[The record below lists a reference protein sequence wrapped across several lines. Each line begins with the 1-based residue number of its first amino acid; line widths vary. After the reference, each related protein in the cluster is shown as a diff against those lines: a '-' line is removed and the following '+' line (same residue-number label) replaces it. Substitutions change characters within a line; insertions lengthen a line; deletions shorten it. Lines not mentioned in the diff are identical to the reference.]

1 MNGRPSSKR
10 RVPARRLLGLL
21 PQYHLSLRPN
31 PRFTRN
37 RGPWKNLK
45 LARNHRALS
54 QAMYRR
60 SLTPLLQFRSS
71 RNPSPKKSG
80 RSRQRPSLNKYQR
93 LKHRRHLL
101 RQVSPNSN
109 WNRSTNSYWK
119 RSPWSRRTTS
129 GRQRLPLLLPRR
141 SRKTPL
147 PHHPRPPVFLPLHS
161 LPPPP

>member
-21 PQYHLSLRPN
+21 PQYHLSLQPHSRV
-31 PRFTRN
+31 TRN
-37 RGPWKNLK
+37 LGPWKNFK

-60 SLTPLLQFRSS
+60 SPTPLLQFHSS

-80 RSRQRPSLNKYQR
+80 RSRQRPSLDKYQR
-93 LKHRRHLL
+93 LKLRRHLL
-101 RQVSPNSN
+101 RQVSPNLN

-129 GRQRLPLLLPRR
+129 GRDQGLRFQYEFVLLFQF
-141 SRKTPL
+141 K
-147 PHHPRPPVFLPLHS
+147 F
-161 LPPPP
+161 